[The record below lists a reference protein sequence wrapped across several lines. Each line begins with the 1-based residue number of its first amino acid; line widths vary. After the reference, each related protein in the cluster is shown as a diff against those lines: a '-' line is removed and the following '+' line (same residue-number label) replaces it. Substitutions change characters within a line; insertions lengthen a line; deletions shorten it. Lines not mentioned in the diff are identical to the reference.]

1 MNNKIIELV
10 VFLINKIRSNKELNS
25 TDIALLIEDGY
36 TMDEISSAI
45 VWTFSKLDAGE
56 ILFQNE
62 LPLST
67 SKRLF
72 DSDEKKLLSV
82 DSQGFLLMLLELG
95 IISETGLDIAIEKI
109 RFSGMENL
117 DLDNTKIFV
126 ASVILN
132 KTNFDIL
139 EYLVLDNNKT
149 IH

>member
-36 TMDEISSAI
+36 TMDEINSAI

-62 LPLST
+62 LPLSG